1 MFPNANR
8 NSFFVKFVPPARPK
22 ILHFDAVA
30 AELEPQ
36 VHDALYF
43 LKALR
48 GQIGEWSILDG
59 LPLDALWPLQL
70 ALCEAV
76 KHVRSRMHVTLPP
89 PCSPPCVRSRGKST
103 RHDALRCNG
112 RCFGCLG
119 SDVCCC
125 VRRGRV
131 ARVKEQW
138 CKIAGYERSVCASIV
153 ACVLNVCSSH

>member
-30 AELEPQ
+30 AELELL

-43 LKALR
+43 LKSLR

-70 ALCEAV
+70 ALCGAV

-89 PCSPPCVRSRGKST
+89 PAAPLVSAAEERARATTLFAVMVVALDASGPMCV
-103 RHDALRCNG
+103 
-112 RCFGCLG
+112 
-119 SDVCCC
+119 V
-125 VRRGRV
+125 
-131 ARVKEQW
+131 
-138 CKIAGYERSVCASIV
+138 VCAEV
-153 ACVLNVCSSH
+153 GLHA